1 MKLDNMTHKELLEL
15 RDRLATSDSKE
26 KYEVIE
32 SIDSIIYKEQQL
44 ENSLVVTDTSAE
56 IETT

>member
-1 MKLDNMTHKELLEL
+1 MKLANMTHKELLEV

-32 SIDSIIYKEQQL
+32 SIDSIIYKERQL
-44 ENSLVVTDTSAE
+44 ENSLVVTGTSSAE
-56 IETT
+56 ID

>member
-1 MKLDNMTHKELLEL
+1 MKLDNMTHKQLLEL

-32 SIDSIIYKEQQL
+32 SIDSIIYKELRL
-44 ENSLVVTDTSAE
+44 ENSLVVTGTSAE
-56 IETT
+56 ID

>member
-1 MKLDNMTHKELLEL
+1 MKLDNMTDKELLEL

-44 ENSLVVTDTSAE
+44 ENSLVVTDTSSE
-56 IETT
+56 ID

>member
-1 MKLDNMTHKELLEL
+1 MKLDAMTEKELLEL
-15 RDRLATSDSKE
+15 RDRLATSDSRE

-56 IETT
+56 ID

>member
-1 MKLDNMTHKELLEL
+1 MTLDNMTDKELLEL

-32 SIDSIIYKEQQL
+32 SIDSIIYKERQL
-44 ENSLVVTDTSAE
+44 ENSLVITDTSSAE
-56 IETT
+56 ID

>member
-1 MKLDNMTHKELLEL
+1 MKLANMTHKELLEL

-32 SIDSIIYKEQQL
+32 SIDSIIYKKRQL
-44 ENSLVVTDTSAE
+44 ENSLVVTNTSSAE
-56 IETT
+56 ID